1 MMVGVNISDEQLGGI
16 AQRAID
22 DADQD
27 NDGMISFE
35 ELSKVQCGRPGS
47 RSATVD
53 RSLLFR

>member
-35 ELSKVQCGRPGS
+35 ELSKVQLTNKTF
-47 RSATVD
+47 TV
-53 RSLLFR
+53 LQ